1 MLFFY
6 FSLLVVNQGKLENWV
21 SESLEALPL

>member
-1 MLFFY
+1 MLFFC